1 MYQQQASPRQ
11 PSTTHY
17 HQALSD
23 FGVKSL
29 IEKLD
34 QLTENSYQTAEIE
47 QLAKL
52 LIQQLINALSSNWID
67 PYLNVIEKGQ
77 TEMVSHL
84 LSCNQ
89 HLPLPCDNPSFFLD
103 AAKPMYA
110 VGTVVRWR
118 LFDDP
123 KLTDWGIVIGRFYGY
138 GPENQRW
145 MWCYLI
151 LLDLDSPSARW
162 CVVDTAWEQDL
173 ETFEDE

>member
-1 MYQQQASPRQ
+1 MYQPQRSTRQ
-11 PSTTHY
+11 PSTTHD

-29 IEKLD
+29 IKRLD
-34 QLTENSYQTAEIE
+34 QLSKNSYQTVEIE

-52 LIQQLINALSSNWID
+52 LIQQLINALSSDWID

-89 HLPLPCDNPSFFLD
+89 YLPLPKDNPSFFLD
-103 AAKPMYA
+103 AAKPLYA

-118 LFDDP
+118 LFDEP
-123 KLTDWGIVIGRFYGY
+123 ELTDWGIVMGRFYGY
-138 GPENQRW
+138 GPENGRW

-151 LLDLDSPSARW
+151 LLDLHAPSSSW